1 MEEISLEAPIAS
13 FTMKDL
19 IEHIRSMV
27 LSIAVSQ
34 KDVLTLDEAAMYTGL
49 SKTYLYKL
57 TASRKIPCWKPHGK
71 MLYFNRGELDAWML
85 QNPVK
90 TDEQLEA
97 EALQRMYSANVSRTN
112 AIKPG
117 R

>member
-1 MEEISLEAPIAS
+1 MEQISLEAPIAS
-13 FTMKDL
+13 FTMGDL
-19 IEHIRSMV
+19 LGYIRSM
-27 LSIAVSQ
+27 LQTIAVSQ
-34 KDVLTLDEAAMYTGL
+34 KDVLTLDEAAIYTGL

-57 TASRKIPCWKPHGK
+57 TASRKIPCWKPFGK
-71 MLYFNRGELDAWML
+71 MLYFKRSELDVWML

-90 TDEQLEA
+90 TEEQLET
-97 EALQRMYSANVSRTN
+97 EALQRMYSANVSCTN